1 MREGGNKREG
11 GSNLVQTKQSLK
23 HKALQSCKGSPTS
36 PRCSPGESTLQRVA
50 LPCAL
55 AHTHPHT
62 HTRTHTRNSCE
73 MSRVGGWSP
82 VRWRGRATAAPP
94 PRRHQTRAPPSRN
107 RRQVS
112 DKPETTA
119 VTAPCAKGEGAPR
132 CPSRVPCT
140 HPRPKPQRP
149 PAASSPSSAAAA

>member
-55 AHTHPHT
+55 AHTHTHT
-62 HTRTHTRNSCE
+62 HTHARTLETLVKCLGL
-73 MSRVGGWSP
+73 GGGLLCGGGDEP
-82 VRWRGRATAAPP
+82 RPPLRREGTKHARPP
-94 PRRHQTRAPPSRN
+94 PGTGG
-107 RRQVS
+107 
-112 DKPETTA
+112 K
-119 VTAPCAKGEGAPR
+119 
-132 CPSRVPCT
+132 
-140 HPRPKPQRP
+140 
-149 PAASSPSSAAAA
+149 